1 MAPNTTIDPA
11 LVDEGRNSIF
21 PIKHRELWER
31 FYKAHESTIW
41 HVHEVSLVHD
51 LDAWNALND
60 NERHFLS
67 HVLGFFA
74 NSDLVVGQNLVSRFL
89 SEVKILESQ
98 FFYGFQLAM
107 ENIHSEQYALL
118 IDTYIKDPVEK
129 ERMFNAVHTLPCVG
143 AKANWAKKWIDS
155 DAPFGTR
162 LVAFA
167 IVEGLFFSGAFC
179 SIYWLRDQ
187 KRCPPG
193 LAVSNDF
200 ISRDEGLHTD
210 HACFLYNNY
219 VVNKMSQDEFGELM
233 REAVQIELDFITSA
247 LPCSLLGINASL
259 MSAYVKFVANRLSRQ
274 LGYEPLFSEGS
285 GPKPSEGPTGPKPS
299 EGPTGPKPSDGFGLK
314 TSEAYQPFDFMN
326 MICIPNKTNF
336 FEGKVTEYKKS
347 EPTVEGDPFA
357 DL

>member
-1 MAPNTTIDPA
+1 MPDTVRTSNETDKPVDNLIDPA
-11 LVDEGRNSIF
+11 LIDEGRNSIF
-21 PIKHRELWER
+21 PIRHRELWER

-51 LDAWNALND
+51 LDVWNALTD
-60 NERHFLS
+60 NERYFLS
-67 HVLGFFA
+67 HVLGFFS
-74 NSDLVVGQNLVSRFL
+74 NSDLVVGENLATRFMR
-89 SEVKILESQ
+89 EVKLLESQ

-129 ERMFNAVHTLPCVG
+129 NSLFNAVKTLPCVG
-143 AKANWAKKWIDS
+143 SKANWAKKWIDS

-193 LAVSNDF
+193 LATSNDF

-219 VVNKMSQDEFGELM
+219 VVNKMTQIEFSELM
-233 REAVQIELDFITSA
+233 HSAVHIELDFITSA
-247 LPCSLLGINASL
+247 LPCSLLGINAEL
-259 MSAYVKFVANRLSRQ
+259 MSAYVKYVANRLTRQ
-274 LGYEPLFSEGS
+274 LGYEPLFSEKS
-285 GPKPSEGPTGPKPS
+285 V
-299 EGPTGPKPSDGFGLK
+299 GLK
-314 TSEAYQPFDFMN
+314 APEARQPFDFMN

-347 EPTVEGDPFA
+347 EPVAEGDPFA